1 MNLKKWRIQLGVLLV
16 VFSLVALTACGQPK
30 FEATYDWP
38 MVDFSFTNQDNQQ
51 IGLEDLKGKVWLANF
66 VFTNCDTV
74 CPPMTAN
81 MARLQKQM
89 ADEKINAEIVSF
101 SVDPTRDTPQN
112 LKEFASKFQADH
124 SNWNFLTGYT
134 EEDIKA
140 LAKTSFKTLAEA
152 EPGSDQFIH
161 STKIF
166 LINQDGIVVKGYN
179 GLEVPYDE
187 IISDLKA
194 ITK

>member
-1 MNLKKWRIQLGVLLV
+1 MNLKKWRIQFGILLV
-16 VFSLVALTACGQPK
+16 VSLLALTACGQPK

-38 MVDFSFTNQDNQQ
+38 MTDFSFTNQDNQQ
-51 IGLEDLKGKVWLANF
+51 VGLADLKGKVWLANLI
-66 VFTNCDTV
+66 FTNCDTV

-81 MARLQKQM
+81 MAKLQKQM

-101 SVDPTRDTPQN
+101 SVDPTRDTPEA

-134 EEDIKA
+134 EEEIET
-140 LAKTSFKTLAEA
+140 LARSSFKTLAKSA
-152 EPGSDQFIH
+152 PGTDQFDH
-161 STKIF
+161 GTKIY

-179 GLEVPYDE
+179 GLEVPYED

-194 ITK
+194 ITR